1 MEMGLRK
8 EQAGFRHNRS
18 CIDQIS
24 TLRVIIEQS
33 VEFQSPLY
41 MLFVD
46 YQRAFDSLNR
56 ARIWDELKVR
66 GLPSKF
72 TNIIGEGYENFG
84 CRVLHEG

>member
-1 MEMGLRK
+1 MGLRK
-8 EQAGFRHNRS
+8 EQEGFRHNRS
-18 CIDQIS
+18 RVDQIN

-46 YQRAFDSLNR
+46 YQRAFESLSR
-56 ARIWDELKVR
+56 TWIWDELKVR

-72 TNIIGEGYENFG
+72 INT
-84 CRVLHEG
+84 